1 MDNFQEL
8 FTYIISLS
16 IGGVSLA
23 TVFGILIY
31 IVKFARNIVKKLKE
45 NEQNIEVTKEQIE
58 NAFKEAVLPKTIK
71 LDVSS
76 KIEKPIQE
84 GLKTIREDNEES
96 LHDLKEEL
104 VLILKILN
112 QFTHVKKLKDED
124 REKIDDIVNE
134 EVSEEVIL

>member
-31 IVKFARNIVKKLKE
+31 IVKFARKIVKKLKE

>member
-8 FTYIISLS
+8 FTYIFSLS

-31 IVKFARNIVKKLKE
+31 IVKFARKISKKLKE
-45 NEQNIEVTKEQIE
+45 NEQSIEVTKEQIE
-58 NAFKEAVLPKTIK
+58 SAFKEAVLPKTIK

-84 GLKTIREDNEES
+84 GLKTIREDNQES

-112 QFTHVKKLKDED
+112 QFTHVKKLNDED

-134 EVSEEVIL
+134 EVSEEVTL